1 MKDKRISGI
10 KDSLLLNS
18 PAFAKMVLVYIVL
31 ILGTESF
38 FRKSILDTVM
48 WVVNEPFL
56 FTLNVFALIGIST
69 FVLMFTKRIE
79 WVTLIVSGIVAVLSF
94 VNIGKFQLRNVPL
107 LYEDFFLLNEV
118 WILLPEILNIR
129 LLVVIGIG
137 GILFFLLGHLLM
149 KWIKKTTLT
158 RHRLMTSVM
167 LGLSILVFTVGQS
180 VNSADISIM
189 QTGFI
194 YSLSNNTRQRMI
206 IEEAQLEEAD
216 VLYQNYLEAFAQ
228 LEDVTSPNGEPKTK
242 PNIIIVQSE
251 AFWDVNKLGVAFDN
265 NPIPVFE
272 SLKKESIHGEAYVP
286 VFGGGTSNTEYEI
299 LTGLTMKNFSSD
311 WYMVYPNEI
320 KSPTVSLA
328 SILNNQGYVTEGVH
342 PYMSWYYNR
351 IEVYKHFGFDRL
363 KTIEYMNGY
372 ENIGVFAS
380 DDYVTDMIIESLASS
395 KEPLFSFVV
404 TMQNHGPYGNVRFKQ
419 EDFDIAIKDK
429 LSDSSRYLLANYT
442 QGIHLSDRAL
452 GRLVE
457 HLKTLDEPT
466 VLMFFGDHLPMLGE
480 DYQVYREV
488 DYVGK
493 ESTEMLQKDMRIM
506 AVPYVIWRNYDD
518 TSTSLPIMNLSY
530 IPSIL
535 LREAG
540 VEMPDYM
547 KVLYMLREDMPLYLR
562 GHGYDAGGNEV
573 TADMPLYKN
582 TQALFF
588 KLYKTALE
596 EESWKLKQNDAYN
609 TSLTEIEIESC
620 IALNGKLKVIGQ
632 KFYEGMKVSVKG
644 MDKPFEFISSNEI
657 LVQGSAEVGDQ
668 IVIKLYDSEGSL
680 LAESNT
686 FTMK

>member
-1 MKDKRISGI
+1 MKDKRITGI
-10 KDSLLLNS
+10 KGALLLNG
-18 PAFAKMVLVYIVL
+18 PVFLKMVLVYVVL
-31 ILGTESF
+31 ILGTEAF
-38 FRKSILDTVM
+38 FRKGIMETFI
-48 WVVNEPFL
+48 WVINEPFL
-56 FTLNVFALIGIST
+56 FTLNVSVLVGISS
-69 FVLMFTKRIE
+69 FILLFTKRIE
-79 WVTLIVSGIVAVLSF
+79 WVTIIVSGVAAILSF

-137 GILFFLLGHLLM
+137 GILLFLLGHLLM
-149 KWIKKTTLT
+149 KWIKKTALA
-158 RHRLMTSVM
+158 RHRLMTSII
-167 LGLSILVFTVGQS
+167 LGLSIFIFAIGQS
-180 VNSADISIM
+180 INSADISIM
-189 QTGFI
+189 ESGFI
-194 YSLSNNTRQRMI
+194 YSLSNNTRPRMI

-216 VLYQNYLEAFAQ
+216 ALYQNYLDAYAQ
-228 LEDVTSPNGEPKTK
+228 LEDVDGEPKTK

-251 AFWDVNKLGVAFDN
+251 AFWDVNKLGVSFDH

-272 SLKKESIHGEAYVP
+272 KLKKESIHGEAYVP

-328 SILNNQGYVTEGVH
+328 SILKNQGYVTEGVH

-372 ENIGVFAS
+372 DNIGVFAS
-380 DDYVTDMIIESLASS
+380 DDYVTDMIIDSLAAS

-419 EDFDIAIKDK
+419 DEFDIAVKDK

-466 VLMFFGDHLPMLGE
+466 ILMFFGDHLPMLGE

-488 DYVGK
+488 GYVGK
-493 ESTEMLQKDMRIM
+493 ESTETLQKDMRIM
-506 AVPYVIWRNYDD
+506 AVPYIIWRNYAD
-518 TSTSLPIMNLSY
+518 TSISLPTMNLSY
-530 IPSIL
+530 VPSVL
-535 LREAG
+535 LSEAG

-562 GHGYDAGGNEV
+562 GHGYDAGGDEV
-573 TADMPLYKN
+573 SSDMPLYKN

-596 EESWKLKQNDAYN
+596 EDAWKLKQNDAYN
-609 TSLTEIEIESC
+609 TSLTKIEIESC
-620 IALNGKLKVIGQ
+620 TDFNGKLRVTGQ

-644 MDKPFEFISSNEI
+644 VDQPFEFISSNEI
-657 LVQGSAEVGDQ
+657 HVQGSAEIGDQ